1 MDMALRVTL
10 ITGRTAKQGMTM
22 EMGKTTEEYRR
33 AVAVIELSQA
43 DAEKLGV
50 SDGDTVSVK
59 TDVGSVVVWCKLSK
73 DLDEGVAFMPYGPWA
88 NAVIAPYTRGVGMPQ
103 FKSVE
108 AEVSPAPGMSVPTL
122 EELVETLRR

>member
-1 MDMALRVTL
+1 MSVRVTL

-22 EMGKTTEEYRR
+22 EIGKTSEEYRR
-33 AVAVIELSQA
+33 AVAVVELSPS

-59 TDVGSVVVWCKLSK
+59 TGVGSVVVWCKVSK
-73 DLDEGVAFMPYGPWA
+73 GLDEGVAFMPYGPWA
-88 NAVIAPYTRGVGMPQ
+88 NAVISSHTRGDGMPQ

-108 AEVSPAPGMSVPTL
+108 AEVSPAPGMKVSTL
-122 EELVETLRR
+122 EDLVQMLRG